1 MMSTKQTWVK
11 EEAHKV
17 IRTNNK
23 MSFAYLMSFAR
34 KVDFDLQD
42 PNGPMKDLD
51 AFVAAR
57 VEEAV
62 TKTENKFKGLVGM
75 TKSHLSDIYKVD
87 RALGAKFRDHLLS
100 TNMVEI
106 ESMDPEPEVESAPAP
121 KRQAKGKAKEP
132 QGPKVVCGCITKD
145 KKKPCQRTGVAEYG
159 GRCGHHKN
167 SEGPRVTS
175 VETVVVAAEPKS
187 ESMAPM
193 DPGPS
198 EQPVP
203 MTTTKLTVKTAPAE
217 VVEDPEEVER
227 RQADFS
233 EEERKMVEE
242 MTSRMGMVGEEGEV
256 RHEELE
262 EWDPFEGENEDED
275 EDAESDEMDYE

>member
-1 MMSTKQTWVK
+1 MS
-11 EEAHKV
+11 
-17 IRTNNK
+17 
-23 MSFAYLMSFAR
+23 SFAHLVSFAR
-34 KVDFDLQD
+34 KVDSDLQD
-42 PNGPMKDLD
+42 PNGPMKDLE

-75 TKSHLSDIYKVD
+75 TKSHLPDIYKVD
-87 RALGAKFRDHLLS
+87 RTLGAKFRDHLLS
-100 TNMVEI
+100 TNMVDVET
-106 ESMDPEPEVESAPAP
+106 MDPEPEVVATKPTNNRS
-121 KRQAKGKAKEP
+121 KGKEKEP
-132 QGPKVVCGCITKD
+132 QGPVMVCGCITKD
-145 KKKPCQRTGVAEYG
+145 KKKPCQRRGVAEYG

-187 ESMAPM
+187 EPMAIVE
-193 DPGPS
+193 PGPS

-203 MTTTKLTVKTAPAE
+203 MTTTKATVKTAPAE

-242 MTSRMGMVGEEGEV
+242 MTSRMGMVGEDGEV
-256 RHEELE
+256 LHEELE
-262 EWDPFEGENEDED
+262 EWDPFEGEEEDE
-275 EDAESDEMDYE
+275 EMEESDEMDYE

>member
-1 MMSTKQTWVK
+1 MSSY
-11 EEAHKV
+11 AH
-17 IRTNNK
+17 
-23 MSFAYLMSFAR
+23 LMAFAR

-42 PNGPMKDLD
+42 PNGPMKDLE

-75 TKSHLSDIYKVD
+75 TKNHLPDIYKMD
-87 RALGAKFRDHLLS
+87 RVLGAKFRDHLLS
-100 TNMVEI
+100 TNMIAVDE
-106 ESMDPEPEVESAPAP
+106 MPPEPEVVMQMTKPASN
-121 KRQAKGKAKEP
+121 RSKGKEKEP
-132 QGPKVVCGCITKD
+132 QGPAMVCGCITKD
-145 KKKPCQRTGVAEYG
+145 KKKPCQRRGVAEYG

-175 VETVVVAAEPKS
+175 LETVVVAAEPKS
-187 ESMAPM
+187 EPMAPM

-198 EQPVP
+198 EPPVP
-203 MTTTKLTVKTAPAE
+203 MTTTKAKVKTAPAE

-242 MTSRMGMVGEEGEV
+242 MTSRMGMIGEEGEV
-256 RHEELE
+256 LHEELE
-262 EWDPFEGENEDED
+262 EWDPFEGEEDDD
-275 EDAESDEMDYE
+275 EEVESDEMDYE

>member
-1 MMSTKQTWVK
+1 
-11 EEAHKV
+11 
-17 IRTNNK
+17 
-23 MSFAYLMSFAR
+23 MSFAR

-62 TKTENKFKGLVGM
+62 AKTENKFKGLVGM

-87 RALGAKFRDHLLS
+87 RALGAKFRDHLLT

-106 ESMDPEPEVESAPAP
+106 ESMDPEPEVEAAPAP

-187 ESMAPM
+187 EPMAPM

-198 EQPVP
+198 EPPVP

-256 RHEELE
+256 LHEELE
-262 EWDPFEGENEDED
+262 EWDPFEGEGEDED
-275 EDAESDEMDYE
+275 EDEDVESDEMDYE

>member
-256 RHEELE
+256 LHEELE

>member
-1 MMSTKQTWVK
+1 MITKQTWVK

-17 IRTNNK
+17 NRTNNK
-23 MSFAYLMSFAR
+23 MSFAHLMSFAR

-42 PNGPMKDLD
+42 PNGPMKDLE

-75 TKSHLSDIYKVD
+75 TKNHLPDIYKAD

-100 TNMVEI
+100 TNMVEV
-106 ESMDPEPEVESAPAP
+106 ETMDPEPEIVAAKPASMS
-121 KRQAKGKAKEP
+121 KGKEKMEIM
-132 QGPKVVCGCITKD
+132 PKTICGCITKD
-145 KKKPCQRTGVAEYG
+145 KKKPCQRTGVEGYG

-167 SEGPRVTS
+167 TEGPRVTS

-187 ESMAPM
+187 EMMAPT

-198 EQPVP
+198 ETPVH
-203 MTTTKLTVKTAPAE
+203 MTVKKMDVVMAPAE
-217 VVEDPEEVER
+217 IVEDPEETAR

-233 EEERKMVEE
+233 EEERKLVEE
-242 MTSRMGMVGEEGEV
+242 MTAKMGMVGEEGEIL
-256 RHEELE
+256 HEELE
-262 EWDPFEGENEDED
+262 EWNPFEEENEDE
-275 EDAESDEMDYE
+275 EMEESDDMDYE

>member
-1 MMSTKQTWVK
+1 
-11 EEAHKV
+11 
-17 IRTNNK
+17 
-23 MSFAYLMSFAR
+23 MSFAR

-42 PNGPMKDLD
+42 PNGPMKDLE

-75 TKSHLSDIYKVD
+75 TKSHLTYIYKMD

-100 TNMVEI
+100 TNMVEV
-106 ESMDPEPEVESAPAP
+106 ETMDPEPDVVASKPAS
-121 KRQAKGKAKEP
+121 RSKGKEKEP
-132 QGPKVVCGCITKD
+132 QGPAMVCGCITKD
-145 KKKPCQRTGVAEYG
+145 KKKPCQRRGVAEYG

-187 ESMAPM
+187 EPMAM
-193 DPGPS
+193 VEPGPS
-198 EQPVP
+198 EQPPVP
-203 MTTTKLTVKTAPAE
+203 MTTTKATVKTAPAE
-217 VVEDPEEVER
+217 VEEDPEEVER

-256 RHEELE
+256 LHEELE
-262 EWDPFEGENEDED
+262 EWDPFEDEEDD

>member
-1 MMSTKQTWVK
+1 
-11 EEAHKV
+11 
-17 IRTNNK
+17 
-23 MSFAYLMSFAR
+23 MSFAR

-42 PNGPMKDLD
+42 PNGPMKDLE

-75 TKSHLSDIYKVD
+75 TKSHLPDIYKVD

-100 TNMVEI
+100 TNMVDVET
-106 ESMDPEPEVESAPAP
+106 MDPEPEVVAAKPAS
-121 KRQAKGKAKEP
+121 RTKGKGKEKEP
-132 QGPKVVCGCITKD
+132 QGLVTVCGCITKD
-145 KKKPCQRTGVAEYG
+145 KKKPCQRRGVAEYG

-187 ESMAPM
+187 EPMAPM

-198 EQPVP
+198 EPPVP
-203 MTTTKLTVKTAPAE
+203 MTTTKAKVKTAPAE

-233 EEERKMVEE
+233 EEERNMVEE
-242 MTSRMGMVGEEGEV
+242 MTSRMGMIGEEGEV
-256 RHEELE
+256 LHEELE
-262 EWDPFEGENEDED
+262 EWDPFEGEEDDD
-275 EDAESDEMDYE
+275 EEVESDEVDYE

>member
-1 MMSTKQTWVK
+1 
-11 EEAHKV
+11 
-17 IRTNNK
+17 
-23 MSFAYLMSFAR
+23 MSFAR

-106 ESMDPEPEVESAPAP
+106 ESMDPEPEVEAAPAP

-145 KKKPCQRTGVAEYG
+145 KKKPCQRMGVAEYG

-198 EQPVP
+198 EPPVP

-256 RHEELE
+256 LHEELE
-262 EWDPFEGENEDED
+262 EWDPFEGEEEDED
-275 EDAESDEMDYE
+275 EDVESDEMDYE

>member
-1 MMSTKQTWVK
+1 M
-11 EEAHKV
+11 A
-17 IRTNNK
+17 
-23 MSFAYLMSFAR
+23 FAR

-42 PNGPMKDLD
+42 PNGPMKDLE

-75 TKSHLSDIYKVD
+75 TKNHLPDIYKVD

-100 TNMVEI
+100 TNMVDVET
-106 ESMDPEPEVESAPAP
+106 MDPEPEVVAAKPAS
-121 KRQAKGKAKEP
+121 RTKGKAKEP
-132 QGPKVVCGCITKD
+132 QGPVMVCGCITKD
-145 KKKPCQRTGVAEYG
+145 KKKPCQRRGVAEYG

-187 ESMAPM
+187 EPMAPM

-203 MTTTKLTVKTAPAE
+203 MTTTKAKVKTAPAE

-233 EEERKMVEE
+233 EEERKMVED
-242 MTSRMGMVGEEGEV
+242 MTSRMGMVTEDGEV
-256 RHEELE
+256 LHEELE
-262 EWDPFEGENEDED
+262 EWDPFENENENEDD
-275 EDAESDEMDYE
+275 EMEESDEMDYE

>member
-1 MMSTKQTWVK
+1 MS
-11 EEAHKV
+11 
-17 IRTNNK
+17 
-23 MSFAYLMSFAR
+23 SFAHLMSFAR

-42 PNGPMKDLD
+42 PNGPMKDLE

-75 TKSHLSDIYKVD
+75 TKSHLPDIYKVD

-100 TNMVEI
+100 TNMVEV
-106 ESMDPEPEVESAPAP
+106 ETMDPEPEVVAVKPAS
-121 KRQAKGKAKEP
+121 RSKGKEKEP
-132 QGPKVVCGCITKD
+132 QGPVMVCGCITKD
-145 KKKPCQRTGVAEYG
+145 KKKPCQRRGVAEYG

-175 VETVVVAAEPKS
+175 VETVVDPPAPPAPAEPKS
-187 ESMAPM
+187 EPMAPM

-198 EQPVP
+198 EKPPVP
-203 MTTTKLTVKTAPAE
+203 MTTTKAAVKTAPAE
-217 VVEDPEEVER
+217 VEEDPEEVER

-242 MTSRMGMVGEEGEV
+242 MTSRMGMVGEDGEV
-256 RHEELE
+256 LHEELE
-262 EWDPFEGENEDED
+262 EWDPFEGEGDEDED
-275 EDAESDEMDYE
+275 EEVESDEVDYE

>member
-1 MMSTKQTWVK
+1 
-11 EEAHKV
+11 
-17 IRTNNK
+17 
-23 MSFAYLMSFAR
+23 
-34 KVDFDLQD
+34 
-42 PNGPMKDLD
+42 MKDLE

-75 TKSHLSDIYKVD
+75 TKSHLPDIYKAD

-100 TNMVEI
+100 TNMVDVET
-106 ESMDPEPEVESAPAP
+106 MDPEPEVVAAKPASN
-121 KRQAKGKAKEP
+121 RSKGKEKEP
-132 QGPKVVCGCITKD
+132 QGPVMVCGCITKD
-145 KKKPCQRTGVAEYG
+145 KKKPCQRRGVAEYG

-187 ESMAPM
+187 EPMAIVE
-193 DPGPS
+193 PGPS
-198 EQPVP
+198 EPPVP
-203 MTTTKLTVKTAPAE
+203 MTTTKVTVKTAPAE

-242 MTSRMGMVGEEGEV
+242 MTSRMGMVGEDGEV
-256 RHEELE
+256 LHEELE
-262 EWDPFEGENEDED
+262 EWDPFEGEEEDED
-275 EDAESDEMDYE
+275 VESDEMDYE

>member
-1 MMSTKQTWVK
+1 MS
-11 EEAHKV
+11 
-17 IRTNNK
+17 
-23 MSFAYLMSFAR
+23 SFAHLVSFAR
-34 KVDFDLQD
+34 KVDSDLQD
-42 PNGPMKDLD
+42 PNGPMKDLE

-75 TKSHLSDIYKVD
+75 TKSHLPDIYKAD

-100 TNMVEI
+100 TNMVAVDE
-106 ESMDPEPEVESAPAP
+106 MPPEPEVVMQMTKPTS
-121 KRQAKGKAKEP
+121 RSKGKEKEP
-132 QGPKVVCGCITKD
+132 QGPVMVCGCITKD
-145 KKKPCQRTGVAEYG
+145 KKKPCQRRGVAEYG

-175 VETVVVAAEPKS
+175 VETVVDPPTPAEPKS
-187 ESMAPM
+187 EPMAPM

-198 EQPVP
+198 EPPVP
-203 MTTTKLTVKTAPAE
+203 MTTTKAAVKTAPAE
-217 VVEDPEEVER
+217 VEEDPEEVER

-256 RHEELE
+256 LHEELE
-262 EWDPFEGENEDED
+262 EWDPSEDDDED
-275 EDAESDEMDYE
+275 DDDAESDEVDYD

>member
-23 MSFAYLMSFAR
+23 MSFAHLMSFAR

-42 PNGPMKDLD
+42 PNGPMKDLE

-256 RHEELE
+256 LHEELE

>member
-1 MMSTKQTWVK
+1 
-11 EEAHKV
+11 
-17 IRTNNK
+17 
-23 MSFAYLMSFAR
+23 
-34 KVDFDLQD
+34 
-42 PNGPMKDLD
+42 MKDLE

-75 TKSHLSDIYKVD
+75 TKNHLPDIYKVD

-100 TNMVEI
+100 TNMVEV
-106 ESMDPEPEVESAPAP
+106 ETMDPEPEVVAVKPAS
-121 KRQAKGKAKEP
+121 RSKGKEKEP
-132 QGPKVVCGCITKD
+132 QGPVMVCGCITKD
-145 KKKPCQRTGVAEYG
+145 KKKPCQRRGVAEYG

-175 VETVVVAAEPKS
+175 VETVVDPPAPPAPAEPKS
-187 ESMAPM
+187 EPMAPM

-198 EQPVP
+198 EQPPVP
-203 MTTTKLTVKTAPAE
+203 MTTTKAAVKTAPAE
-217 VVEDPEEVER
+217 VEEDPEEVER

-242 MTSRMGMVGEEGEV
+242 MTSRMGMVGEDGEV
-256 RHEELE
+256 LHEELE
-262 EWDPFEGENEDED
+262 EWDPFEGEEDED
-275 EDAESDEMDYE
+275 EDVESDEVDYE

>member
-23 MSFAYLMSFAR
+23 MSFAHLMSFAR

-42 PNGPMKDLD
+42 PNGPMKDLE

-187 ESMAPM
+187 ESKAPM

-256 RHEELE
+256 LHEELE

>member
-23 MSFAYLMSFAR
+23 MSFAHLMSFAR

-256 RHEELE
+256 LHEELE
-262 EWDPFEGENEDED
+262 EWDPFEGEEEDE
-275 EDAESDEMDYE
+275 EMEESDEMDYE

>member
-1 MMSTKQTWVK
+1 
-11 EEAHKV
+11 
-17 IRTNNK
+17 
-23 MSFAYLMSFAR
+23 MSFAR

-42 PNGPMKDLD
+42 PNGPMKDLE

-62 TKTENKFKGLVGM
+62 TKNENKFKGLVGM
-75 TKSHLSDIYKVD
+75 TKSHLSDIYKMD

-100 TNMVEI
+100 TNMVEV
-106 ESMDPEPEVESAPAP
+106 ETMDPEPDVVASKPAST
-121 KRQAKGKAKEP
+121 RDKGKVKEP
-132 QGPKVVCGCITKD
+132 QGPAMVCGCITKD
-145 KKKPCQRTGVAEYG
+145 KKKPCQRRGVAEYG

-167 SEGPRVTS
+167 TEGPRVTS

-187 ESMAPM
+187 EPMAPT

-198 EQPVP
+198 EPPVP
-203 MTTTKLTVKTAPAE
+203 MTTTKVTVKTAPSGFE
-217 VVEDPEEVER
+217 EDPEEVER

-242 MTSRMGMVGEEGEV
+242 MTSRMGMLGEDGEV
-256 RHEELE
+256 LHEELE
-262 EWDPFEGENEDED
+262 EWDPFEGEEE
-275 EDAESDEMDYE
+275 EEEESDEMDYE

>member
-1 MMSTKQTWVK
+1 MSSY
-11 EEAHKV
+11 AH
-17 IRTNNK
+17 
-23 MSFAYLMSFAR
+23 LMAFAR

-42 PNGPMKDLD
+42 PNGPMKDLE
-51 AFVAAR
+51 AFVSAR

-75 TKSHLSDIYKVD
+75 TKSHLPDIYNVD

-100 TNMVEI
+100 TNMVDVET
-106 ESMDPEPEVESAPAP
+106 MDPEPEVVAAKPAS
-121 KRQAKGKAKEP
+121 RSKGKAKEP
-132 QGPKVVCGCITKD
+132 QGPVMVCGCITKD
-145 KKKPCQRTGVAEYG
+145 KKKPCQRRGVAEYG

-187 ESMAPM
+187 ELMAPM

-203 MTTTKLTVKTAPAE
+203 MTTTKAKVKTAPAE
-217 VVEDPEEVER
+217 VEEDPEEVER

-242 MTSRMGMVGEEGEV
+242 MTSMMGMVGEDGEV
-256 RHEELE
+256 LHEELE
-262 EWDPFEGENEDED
+262 EWDPFEGEGGEDE
-275 EDAESDEMDYE
+275 EVESDEVDYE